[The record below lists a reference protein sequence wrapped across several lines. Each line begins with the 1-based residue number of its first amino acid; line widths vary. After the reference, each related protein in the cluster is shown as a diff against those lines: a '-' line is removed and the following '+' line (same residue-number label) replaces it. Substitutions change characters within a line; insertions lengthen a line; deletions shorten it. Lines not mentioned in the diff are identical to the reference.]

1 MRNVS
6 LERGVHVIEYHGA
19 TLSVLLHPHEHQRI
33 LKLSDFGVE
42 SLPRGFDDV
51 NLLSSL
57 RSPKGTLAPPGCLH

>member
-1 MRNVS
+1 MVS
-6 LERGVHVIEYHGA
+6 VAEPPGVVQSEA
-19 TLSVLLHPHEHQRI
+19 ALSVLLHPHEHQRI